1 MRKKKPRILF
11 SQSIIWGFCAFISLI
26 VSCALPAAPDGGPR
40 DTTPPKII
48 FSSVENN
55 STNVLTNELKW
66 TFDEYVVLQSPSRNI
81 FSSPPLPENTKY
93 EIRGKSLIISWD
105 NDLLSSSTYVI
116 QMGAAIK
123 DLHEGNVLK
132 GIQWVFSTGSS
143 LDSGKI
149 IGQIIDSWSNSPAK
163 DIAVCLYPDQGS
175 NDSVIFKP
183 ALYSSRTDDS
193 GFYKLEYIV
202 RDKAYKIRAFK
213 DTDGN
218 NRLSVG
224 ELTPIAFVDGVKAD
238 KMNSKKNSD
247 KKFYNLSLLNSEVLT
262 DSIIQWTPWGA
273 DSSGELTIK
282 YSIGC
287 DSILTHQ
294 NFTPIVI
301 QLKGEKGIY
310 AEWFCPTTCDSNIVT
325 LAGLPPGTYNLQAF
339 YDKNQDSILS
349 SGSYWD
355 RIRPE
360 SRVFAKSE
368 LDIKANWSTETKWEI
383 DNIDPQE
390 IKSFNHK

>member
-55 STNVLTNELKW
+55 STSVLTNQLKW

-143 LDSGKI
+143 LDSGEI
-149 IGQIIDSWSNSPAK
+149 IGQIIDPWSNSPAK

-193 GFYKLEYIV
+193 GFYKLEHIV

-224 ELTPIAFVDGVKAD
+224 ELTPIAFMDGVKAD
-238 KMNSKKNSD
+238 KMTSKKNSD
-247 KKFYNLSLLNSEVLT
+247 KKFYNLSLLNSKVLT

-310 AEWFCPTTCDSNIVT
+310 AEWFCPNSCDSNIVT

-349 SGSYWD
+349 SGSYWN
-355 RIRPE
+355 RNRPE

-390 IKSFNHK
+390 MKSFNHK

>member
-1 MRKKKPRILF
+1 M
-11 SQSIIWGFCAFISLI
+11 I

-48 FSSVENN
+48 FSSIENN
-55 STNVLTNELKW
+55 STNILTNELKW

-93 EIRGKSLIISWD
+93 EIRRKSLIISWD

-143 LDSGKI
+143 LDSGEI
-149 IGQIIDSWSNSPAK
+149 IGQIIDPWSNSPAK

-224 ELTPIAFVDGVKAD
+224 EMTPIAFVDGVKAD
-238 KMNSKKNSD
+238 KMNLKKNSD

-262 DSIIQWTPWGA
+262 DSIIKWTPWGA
-273 DSSGELTIK
+273 DSSGELTLK
-282 YSIGC
+282 YSVGC
-287 DSILTHQ
+287 DSALTNQ

-310 AEWFCPTTCDSNIVT
+310 AEWFCPTACDSNIVSI
-325 LAGLPPGTYNLQAF
+325 AGLPPGTYNLQAF
-339 YDKNQDSILS
+339 YDINQDSILS
-349 SGSYWD
+349 SGSYWSKEG
-355 RIRPE
+355 PE
-360 SRVFAKSE
+360 SRVFAKSK
-368 LDIKANWSTETKWEI
+368 LDIKANWSTETKWKI

-390 IKSFNHK
+390 MKSFNHK

>member
-1 MRKKKPRILF
+1 MRKKKPRTLL
-11 SQSIIWGFCAFISLI
+11 SQSIIWGVCAFISLI

-55 STNVLTNELKW
+55 STNVATNELKW

-81 FSSPPLPENTKY
+81 FSSPPLPENAKY

-143 LDSGKI
+143 LDSGEI
-149 IGQIIDSWSNSPAK
+149 IGQIIDPWSNSPAK
-163 DIAVCLYPDQGS
+163 DVAVCLYPDQGS
-175 NDSVIFKP
+175 NDSMIFKP

-202 RDKAYKIRAFK
+202 QDKAYKIRAFK

-238 KMNSKKNSD
+238 KMNSTKNSD
-247 KKFYNLSLLNSEVLT
+247 KKFYNLSLLNSKVLT
-262 DSIIQWTPWGA
+262 DSIIKWTPWGA
-273 DSSGELTIK
+273 DSSGELTLK

-287 DSILTHQ
+287 DSVLTNQ

-310 AEWFCPTTCDSNIVT
+310 AEWFCPTACDSNIVSI
-325 LAGLPPGTYNLQAF
+325 AGLPPGIYNLQAF
-339 YDKNQDSILS
+339 YDRNQDSILS
-349 SGSYWD
+349 SGSYWSKES
-355 RIRPE
+355 PE
-360 SRVFAKSE
+360 SRVFAKSK

-390 IKSFNHK
+390 MKSFNHK

>member
-11 SQSIIWGFCAFISLI
+11 TQSIIWGFCAFISLI

-143 LDSGKI
+143 LDSGEI

-238 KMNSKKNSD
+238 KMNSKKNLD

-262 DSIIQWTPWGA
+262 DSIIKWTPWGA
-273 DSSGELTIK
+273 DSSGELTLK
-282 YSIGC
+282 YSVGC
-287 DSILTHQ
+287 DSALTNQ

-310 AEWFCPTTCDSNIVT
+310 AEWFCPTACDSNIVSI
-325 LAGLPPGTYNLQAF
+325 AGLPPGTYNLQAF
-339 YDKNQDSILS
+339 YDRNQDSILS
-349 SGSYWD
+349 SGSYWSKES
-355 RIRPE
+355 PE
-360 SRVFAKSE
+360 SRVFAKSK
-368 LDIKANWSTETKWEI
+368 LDIKANWSTETKWKI

-390 IKSFNHK
+390 MKSFNHK

>member
-11 SQSIIWGFCAFISLI
+11 TQSIIWGFCAFISLI

-48 FSSVENN
+48 FSSIENN
-55 STNVLTNELKW
+55 STNILTNELKW

-93 EIRGKSLIISWD
+93 EIRRKSLIISWD

-143 LDSGKI
+143 LDSGEL
-149 IGQIIDSWSNSPAK
+149 IGQIIDPWSNSPAK
-163 DIAVCLYPDQGS
+163 DIAVCLYPDQGN

-224 ELTPIAFVDGVKAD
+224 EMTPIAFVDGVKAD
-238 KMNSKKNSD
+238 KMNLKKNSD

-355 RIRPE
+355 RSRPE

-390 IKSFNHK
+390 IKLFNHK

>member
-1 MRKKKPRILF
+1 MRKKKPRTLF

-55 STNVLTNELKW
+55 STNVLTNKLKW

-143 LDSGKI
+143 LDSGEI
-149 IGQIIDSWSNSPAK
+149 IGQIIDPWSNSPAK

-202 RDKAYKIRAFK
+202 RDKPYKIRAFK

-247 KKFYNLSLLNSEVLT
+247 KKFYNLSLLNSEILT

-349 SGSYWD
+349 SGSYWN
-355 RIRPE
+355 RSRPE

>member
-26 VSCALPAAPDGGPR
+26 VSCSLPAAPDGGPR

-143 LDSGKI
+143 LDSGEI

-163 DIAVCLYPDQGS
+163 DIAVCLYPDQGN

-224 ELTPIAFVDGVKAD
+224 EMTPIDENTTVS
-238 KMNSKKNSD
+238 MN
-247 KKFYNLSLLNSEVLT
+247 F
-262 DSIIQWTPWGA
+262 WG
-273 DSSGELTIK
+273 
-282 YSIGC
+282 
-287 DSILTHQ
+287 
-294 NFTPIVI
+294 FTP
-301 QLKGEKGIY
+301 KCFEFGEKL
-310 AEWFCPTTCDSNIVT
+310 F
-325 LAGLPPGTYNLQAF
+325 
-339 YDKNQDSILS
+339 
-349 SGSYWD
+349 
-355 RIRPE
+355 
-360 SRVFAKSE
+360 
-368 LDIKANWSTETKWEI
+368 LDFLEENKENIKAEFYLPLIVNKMLQNKKASVKVLESDSKWFGVTYSGDKEKAQ
-383 DNIDPQE
+383 NE
-390 IKSFNHK
+390 IKRLKENGVYPKKLWS